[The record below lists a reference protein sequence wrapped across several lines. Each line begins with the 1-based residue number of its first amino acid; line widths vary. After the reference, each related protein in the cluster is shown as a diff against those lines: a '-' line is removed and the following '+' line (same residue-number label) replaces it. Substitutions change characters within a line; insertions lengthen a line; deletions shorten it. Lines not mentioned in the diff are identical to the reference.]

1 MIFYIDTSSN
11 YLYTGIYKDSQT
23 IVERKLNLNHD
34 LSTFAIDEIKKM
46 FDEKNIDK
54 KDIKKIIV
62 VSGPG
67 SFTGIRIGMTIAKIY
82 AYCFNIPIT
91 QITSL
96 EAMNISN
103 DTDTIHVPLIDAR
116 RGFCYAG
123 VFLNNKEL
131 IPSQYIEF
139 NKLMDIVKEKE
150 KELGKEIT
158 FITNDNYENKTE
170 YDPNILKIV
179 ETYKDKENIN
189 AHLISPTY
197 FKLTEAEEEKN
208 KLN

>member
-11 YLYTGIYKDSQT
+11 YLYTGIVDNNT
-23 IVERKLNLNHD
+23 LVTERKLNLSHD

-46 FDEKNIDK
+46 FDEKQNDK
-54 KDIKKIIV
+54 KNIKKIIV

-96 EAMNISN
+96 EAMNISCDS
-103 DTDTIHVPLIDAR
+103 DTLHIPLIDAR
-116 RGFCYAG
+116 RGYCYAG
-123 VFLNNKEL
+123 VFYNNKE
-131 IPSQYIEF
+131 IVPSKYILY
-139 NKLMDIVKEKE
+139 NKLIEIVKEKE
-150 KELGKEIT
+150 IELGKEST
-158 FITNDNYENKTE
+158 FISNDNYENIEK

-189 AHLISPTY
+189 AHLICPTY
-197 FKLTEAEEEKN
+197 YKLTEAEEDKYKN
-208 KLN
+208 N